1 MNSSSTHQAHD
12 QLLAALQ
19 LAQRRLTRFGD
30 RIAELG
36 MEISEAFQER
46 VSTLEGQAR
55 TLMTEVSS
63 WSEVEIGMPRAVADL
78 ESGVDALEAD
88 LEAMV
93 QSIGPLYELAM
104 DKQVRTW
111 RSRLDE
117 LRLQGV
123 LGAMEVKDDLG
134 ELTVRLDHARTG
146 VLLELQNAVDDG
158 KEVVADLR
166 DDVEVV
172 LADVRHAVER
182 AVTALSGE

>member
-1 MNSSSTHQAHD
+1 MTSSSTHNAHD
-12 QLLAALQ
+12 QLLAAVQ
-19 LAQRRLTRFGD
+19 LAQRRLSQLDD
-30 RIAELG
+30 RIAEFGL
-36 MEISEAFQER
+36 EISEAFGER
-46 VSTLEGQAR
+46 VSGLEGAAR
-55 TLMTEVSS
+55 SLMTEISS
-63 WSEVEIGMPRAVADL
+63 WSEVEIGKSRAVTDL
-78 ESGVDALEAD
+78 ESGVDTLEAD

-104 DKQVRTW
+104 DKQIRTW
-111 RSRLDE
+111 KSRLDE

-146 VLLELQNAVDDG
+146 VLFELQNAVDDG

-172 LADVRHAVER
+172 LTDVRHAVER
-182 AVTALSGE
+182 AVAALSGA